1 MKHAG
6 PGWGIFRSRW
16 SEAQDRCRAADHV
29 VHDVLLLLEL
39 GGRFARAG
47 REGYGP
53 LMKLDDLVL
62 ELRVNSQAWVRLED
76 VEGPDRVL
84 EARRLLRAAGQQ
96 LGARVTT
103 MNRPDDHAV
112 LGVVDHEVD
121 PEMLKQA
128 ADELSF

>member
-1 MKHAG
+1 
-6 PGWGIFRSRW
+6 
-16 SEAQDRCRAADHV
+16 
-29 VHDVLLLLEL
+29 
-39 GGRFARAG
+39 
-47 REGYGP
+47 
-53 LMKLDDLVL
+53 MKLDDLVL